1 MNKYKLTIL
10 LENGTSQ
17 SLLILSDEEDTAK
30 VKQML
35 QHQLGNASLSSSFIA
50 LQDAET
56 NEDVVLKGTAIVG
69 YRVKHTGKVT
79 SGE

>member
-17 SLLILSDEEDTAK
+17 SLLLLSEEEDTAK

-35 QHQLGNASLSSSFIA
+35 IQQFTGASMSSQMIA

-56 NEDVVLKGTAIVG
+56 NEDLVLKGTAIVG
-69 YRVKHTGKVT
+69 YRVKHAGKVT
-79 SGE
+79 SEE

>member
-17 SLLILSDEEDTAK
+17 SLLMLSDEEDTTK
-30 VKQML
+30 VKQTLL
-35 QHQLGNASLSSSFIA
+35 QLIASASMSFQMVT

>member
-17 SLLILSDEEDTAK
+17 NLLVLSDEEDTAK

-35 QHQLGNASLSSSFIA
+35 LQQFGSASLSSSFIV
-50 LQDAET
+50 LTDAET
-56 NEDVVLKGTAIVG
+56 NEDVALKGTAIVG
-69 YRVKHTGKVT
+69 YRVKHAGKVT